1 VRQYDAKY
9 KGDGAVATLRSWIL
23 NPIPDVRKIP
33 DKMMISR
40 KEDYLGSSPPDSF
53 D

>member
-1 VRQYDAKY
+1 MTQSTRA
-9 KGDGAVATLRSWIL
+9 GAVATLRSWIL

-40 KEDYLGSSPPDSF
+40 KEDSPSPDSF